1 MAQTRVAEEQRREL
15 RELEAR
21 AQAAFEAGDFDGLHS
36 VQRRVRRLRA
46 CLVDERSVALADCT
60 RDLCRAHLARLRAER
75 GTGRRGQA

>member
-1 MAQTRVAEEQRREL
+1 VAEEQRREL

-21 AQAAFEAGDFDGLHS
+21 ARAAFKAGDFNGLYA
-36 VQRRVRRLRA
+36 VRGRVRRLRGS
-46 CLVDERSVALADCT
+46 LVDERSVALADCT